1 MKKYFVLILAVCI
14 SIGAAAQMGKVTAAN
29 NFIDQA
35 ALDKAKEN
43 LDVALV
49 NEKSM
54 TNPKTFITKGRLCQE
69 VFKSDNPKFKALYDN
84 PLDDAYSAYE
94 KALELDPKG
103 VIKKQL
109 SVGSTYL
116 LLGNDF
122 ITLGAQK
129 YEAKDFEGALKAF
142 EMNLKISSSELYIG
156 IPDSAIYF
164 NAGLA
169 AYNGKMYDKAI
180 PYFKKC
186 TEIKYE
192 AINSYLLEFQS
203 YMFIEDKTN
212 AEATLQRAFKAFP
225 DNQDLLLNLV
235 DFYMKNDKLDDAF
248 SYINLAKGKDPNNYS
263 LHWAEGV
270 LYMKQEKFT
279 EAIECLKKSV
289 EINGELYE
297 TQYNLA
303 VCYYNKA
310 VEMLQKANEIMDA
323 TKYNVAAA
331 EANAVFISAIPYFE
345 KASSIKQDDVDAL
358 KNLKELYFRL
368 RTVKPEY
375 EVKYNET
382 VKKLE
387 GK

>member
-69 VFKSDNPKFKALYDN
+69 VFKSENPKFKALYDN

-129 YEAKDFEGALKAF
+129 YEAKDFKEHLKR
-142 EMNLKISSSELYIG
+142 LK
-156 IPDSAIYF
+156 
-164 NAGLA
+164 
-169 AYNGKMYDKAI
+169 
-180 PYFKKC
+180 
-186 TEIKYE
+186 
-192 AINSYLLEFQS
+192 
-203 YMFIEDKTN
+203 
-212 AEATLQRAFKAFP
+212 
-225 DNQDLLLNLV
+225 
-235 DFYMKNDKLDDAF
+235 
-248 SYINLAKGKDPNNYS
+248 
-263 LHWAEGV
+263 
-270 LYMKQEKFT
+270 
-279 EAIECLKKSV
+279 
-289 EINGELYE
+289 
-297 TQYNLA
+297 
-303 VCYYNKA
+303 
-310 VEMLQKANEIMDA
+310 
-323 TKYNVAAA
+323 
-331 EANAVFISAIPYFE
+331 
-345 KASSIKQDDVDAL
+345 
-358 KNLKELYFRL
+358 
-368 RTVKPEY
+368 
-375 EVKYNET
+375 
-382 VKKLE
+382 
-387 GK
+387 